1 MFKLRY
7 GMLITGLTTGFI
19 LLATFF
25 SSLPDGKLHIVFCD
39 VGQGDAAYIRFPDG
53 RDMLVDTGPR
63 SARILTCLTSQMPF
77 WDRSLDIVMITHPE
91 KDHIGGA
98 AEVLRRYSVGYVVRP
113 NIDHT
118 SEIYQEFR
126 KVQQEKSIPEKYVD
140 RGQSVAIGNT
150 RLSLLWPTEEKLAS
164 MRPQT
169 NIAGASTATHLNDAS
184 VVFALSYGEFDAV
197 FTGDADTRVENGYV
211 DTEVSVD
218 PIEVLKVPHHG
229 SRTGFS
235 KEFIDWISPDLAV
248 ISVGKNSYGHP
259 HQDIL
264 KKLADNNIRVLRT
277 DQEGDIEIVSDGKS
291 WTVKKNR

>member
-169 NIAGASTATHLNDAS
+169 NIAGASTATHLN
-184 VVFALSYGEFDAV
+184 
-197 FTGDADTRVENGYV
+197 GYV